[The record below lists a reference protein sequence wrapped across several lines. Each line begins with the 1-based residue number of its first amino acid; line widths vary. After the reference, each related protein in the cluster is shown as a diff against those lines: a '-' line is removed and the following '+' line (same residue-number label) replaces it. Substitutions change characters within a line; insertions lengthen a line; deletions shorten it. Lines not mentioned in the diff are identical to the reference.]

1 MKIEIKSVDVCII
14 QFDKH
19 FIMEQL
25 GIVDLYYYKNMKN
38 SLKVFKKI
46 NEIFW
51 GNKNESI

>member
-46 NEIFW
+46 NEIF
-51 GNKNESI
+51 